1 MKTMVAA
8 GMAGLM
14 MATAG
19 LPGGTAQAGQR
30 EWATAGKILTG
41 VVIGGAVLN
50 SCTPRATHTRIVYER
65 PVYRPQPT
73 YYFSDPPRC
82 ERPVMRSCPPPRF
95 EPAPE
100 CREPIIRYM
109 ADGRRLYQPPMH
121 GHPAF
126 IQVWSEVKDEWVS
139 VKEHP
144 SIW

>member
-65 PVYRPQPT
+65 PVYRPQPA

>member
-8 GMAGLM
+8 GVAGLM
-14 MATAG
+14 MATSS

-50 SCTPRATHTRIVYER
+50 ACNPRASRTEIVYER
-65 PVYRPQPT
+65 QVYRPQPA
-73 YYFSDPPRC
+73 YQFRGPPRC
-82 ERPVMRSCPPPRF
+82 EPPVMRSCPPPRYQ
-95 EPAPE
+95 PAPV
-100 CREPIIRYM
+100 CREPIVRYM
-109 ADGRRLYQPPMH
+109 ADGRRLYQPPVH
-121 GHPAF
+121 GHAAF
-126 IQVWSEVKDEWVS
+126 IQVWSEVQDEWVS